1 MTRTGKDHAGEH
13 ADLARSPVRAVAA
26 PGIVERMKPI
36 TVTVDVDQ
44 PRDRVFAFLDVM
56 RNHEAFTDHM
66 LTEWQYSGPDR
77 GVGSIARVQTKVAG
91 KTDSI
96 VIETVSSAQPTE
108 IVEHNVGAGGRRRAS
123 GTYTLEAL
131 PGGRTRVSFVY
142 AWNSAPLPERML
154 APVVRAVMRRP
165 LERSMERLAEQLAA
179 TS

>member
-1 MTRTGKDHAGEH
+1 MTRTGKDHGGEH
-13 ADLARSPVRAVAA
+13 VYLARSPVRSAAA

-77 GVGSIARVQTKVAG
+77 GVGSVAHVQTKMAG

-96 VIETVSSAQPTE
+96 VIETVSSAPPTE

-123 GTYTLEAL
+123 GTYTLETL
-131 PGGRTRVSFVY
+131 PGGRTRVSFIY
-142 AWNSAPLPERML
+142 AWSTAPVSERML
-154 APVVRAVMRRP
+154 S
-165 LERSMERLAEQLAA
+165 RSCAR
-179 TS
+179 